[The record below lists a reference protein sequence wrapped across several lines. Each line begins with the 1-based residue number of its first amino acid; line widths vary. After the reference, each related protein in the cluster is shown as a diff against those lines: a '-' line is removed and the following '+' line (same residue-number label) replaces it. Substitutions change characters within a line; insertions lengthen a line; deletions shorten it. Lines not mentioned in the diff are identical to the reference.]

1 MNKRAGTLILSFLL
15 ALLTFQGWGQQCVPV
30 SKSNDIKASQL
41 CSPVDVLYWDVTYS
55 GVDASVTA
63 VEIFFDWDDGT
74 TETLLATESP
84 GRVFTATGVH
94 TYVSMEDKCNFKPTA
109 TMVVDG
115 TLCTSQWQEQIVTIW
130 DVDNKNGAYVSASP
144 NVYPVCVGNSA
155 TARFNDNTRY
165 NCVPPQE
172 EDNRNESTRWIQ
184 WVYRNKTMTGADVS
198 VDGYTGPWPY
208 VTPVQTLPGPSWGSD
223 EQSLPIF
230 VPDDKLIGQ
239 EFEVELRYWN
249 YCNKYTDGA
258 PPVIDRS
265 VIRIVGNP
273 DPTVNPLDFVCEF
286 GGTVQLSAVQS
297 GGTWSG
303 PGVIGPE
310 TGTFSPA
317 EAGTG
322 THQIFHQ
329 ITDDN
334 GCSASSDT
342 YIEVSDGPDGDITPV
357 DPVCF
362 GAEPF
367 DMEALTIPGTWS
379 GSPGITDITVGTFS
393 SALAGPGSHEVT
405 YLTAPDAS
413 GCTGADTTMVHV
425 VVPPLAAF
433 LTPDS
438 AWCQQANNSA
448 MATIAIFGLDTSRF
462 DLVYETHGR
471 LDTLFNMPSD
481 TFDLFLN
488 NIPGENLYILKK
500 VIEHHGANF
509 CETELSDTL
518 RMEVYPS
525 PHLSFDIGDVDFC
538 SPVEV
543 TFEATE
549 GFSRYTWDFGDGVR
563 AETFSNELNHVFT
576 FDYTESYKIVDG
588 DTIFDLSME
597 DSMFHITVQAET
609 FDACKS
615 IYEDSILIYPNP
627 TANFFVSP
635 SMQSHPDS
643 LVYLI
648 NLSSMGP
655 WDYLWNFGDGA
666 KTQREEPEQH
676 IYDTWGTYLISL
688 EASSEH
694 CNDTISKAIQI
705 APPVP
710 QASMMS
716 AHAGCP
722 PLEIEFDNHSLY
734 ADSYF
739 WDFDDGTFSTEAE
752 PSHIFYES
760 RDHQV
765 TLAAFGLSG
774 SDTVEQNIEV
784 YNRPVAVFDTY
795 PKESKNLKQI
805 FKFTNNSVE
814 GAYYLWDF
822 GDGYTTSDEEPS
834 HIYEDSGTYTVTL
847 YVWSEDNCPDTLVQ
861 ENLISVQAGEG
872 SIEFPTVFAWNGSGP
887 TGGHWTEG
895 TIDNTVF
902 HPEVINAT
910 SLKLTIYTRWG
921 EQIFE
926 SNDLY
931 IGWDGYTNNSA
942 LANEGVYVWKAWVK
956 YVDGYEEILAG
967 DITFLH

>member
-1 MNKRAGTLILSFLL
+1 MTNRAGRLFLAMTLSLLSLV
-15 ALLTFQGWGQQCVPV
+15 GKGQECVPV
-30 SKSNDIKASQL
+30 SKSNDIKANQL
-41 CSPVDVLYWDVTYS
+41 CSPVDVIYWEVTYS
-55 GVDASVTA
+55 GVDPSVST

-74 TETLLATESP
+74 TATLPTIESP
-84 GRVFTATGVH
+84 GRVFTATGIH

-144 NVYPVCVGNSA
+144 NVYPVCVGSSA
-155 TARFNDNTRY
+155 TVRFDDNTRY

-208 VTPVQTLPGPSWGSD
+208 VTDVQELPGPSWGSD

-230 VPDDKLIGQ
+230 VADDKLIGQ

-258 PPVIDRS
+258 DPVIDRS
-265 VIRIVGNP
+265 VIRIVGMP
-273 DPTVNPLDFVCEF
+273 DPTVNPAGFVCEF
-286 GGTVQLSAVQS
+286 GGNVQLSAVQA

-317 EAGTG
+317 LAGTG
-322 THQIFHQ
+322 THQIFHE
-329 ITDDN
+329 ITDNN
-334 GCSASSDT
+334 GCSASADT

-357 DPVCF
+357 DPVCL
-362 GAEPF
+362 GADPF
-367 DMEALTIPGTWS
+367 NLEAITVPGTWS
-379 GSPGITDITVGTFS
+379 GSTGITDDIQGTFS
-393 SALAGPGSHEVT
+393 SEVAGPGAHEVS
-405 YLTAPDAS
+405 YLTAPDAD
-413 GCTGADTTMVHV
+413 GCTGADTTVVHV
-425 VVPPLAAF
+425 VVPPFASF

-438 AWCQQANNSA
+438 AWCQQQNNSA
-448 MATIAIFGLDTSRF
+448 MGSIAIFGLDTSSF
-462 DLVYETHGR
+462 DLVYEAHGR

-488 NIPGENLYILKK
+488 NLPGENLYILKK
-500 VIEHHGANF
+500 VIEHHGSNF
-509 CETELSDTL
+509 CETELNDTL

-525 PHLSFDIGDVDFC
+525 PHLSYEIGDLDFC

-543 TFEATE
+543 TFVATE
-549 GFSRYTWDFGDGVR
+549 GFSRYTWDFGDGVK
-563 AETFSNELNHVFT
+563 AETFSNELTHIFT
-576 FDYTESYKIVDG
+576 YAYSEDYSIVDG
-588 DTIFDLSME
+588 DTVYNLNKE
-597 DSMFHITVQAET
+597 DTVFNISIQAET

-615 IYEDSILIYPNP
+615 FYQDSINVFPNP
-627 TANFFVSP
+627 RADFFVSP
-635 SMQSHPDS
+635 TLQSHPDS
-643 LVYLI
+643 VVYLV
-648 NLSSMGP
+648 NTSSIGP
-655 WDYLWNFGDGA
+655 WDYLWNFGDGGLS
-666 KTQREEPEQH
+666 QREEPEQH
-676 IYDTWGTYLISL
+676 IYETWGTYRISL
-688 EASSEH
+688 KASSIH
-694 CNDTISKAIQI
+694 CSDTISKQVQI

-710 QASMMS
+710 EASMLS

-722 PLEIEFDNHSLY
+722 PLEVEFNNYSLY

-752 PSHIFYES
+752 PVHTFYES
-760 RDHQV
+760 REHRV
-765 TLAAFGLSG
+765 KMAAFGLSG
-774 SDTVEQNIEV
+774 SDTVEQSIQV
-784 YNRPVAVFDTY
+784 YSRPVAVFDAY
-795 PKESKNLKQI
+795 PKESKNLKQV
-805 FKFTNNSVE
+805 FKFTNNSVG

-834 HIYEDSGTYTVTL
+834 HIYEDSGSYSVTL
-847 YVWSEDNCPDTLVQ
+847 YVWSEENCPDTLVR
-861 ENLISVQAGEG
+861 ENMISVQAGEG
-872 SIEFPTVFAWNGSGP
+872 SIKFPTVFAWNGSGP

-902 HPEVINAT
+902 HPEVVNAI
-910 SLKLTIYTRWG
+910 SLKLIIYTRWG

-931 IGWDGYTNNSA
+931 IGWDGYTNNGA
-942 LANEGVYVWKAWVK
+942 LAAEGVYVWKAWVK
-956 YVDGYEEILAG
+956 YVDGYEEVLAG